1 MGNVEGKSLRDIL
14 FDLLHGLR
22 RKGINEV
29 DRNIV
34 KTSQLQTV
42 DIVINVLLLVAPTN
56 LLEQA
61 IIKGL
66 HAQ

>member
-1 MGNVEGKSLRDIL
+1 MGNVKGKSLRDIFL
-14 FDLLHGLR
+14 DLLHGLR
-22 RKGINEV
+22 RKRIDEV

-42 DIVINVLLLVAPTN
+42 DIVINVLLLVASTN